1 MLPIY
6 RRINTRLLAGPNFAS
21 VNHFRK
27 MTVSVIQDL
36 LASPTVSQRDKDILA
51 IPEAQTHWQSWTDLQ
66 HVIKHNELH
75 RLSRS
80 ASQLAEYILWK
91 RDIESKY
98 AGGVMEYILVDKLR
112 WTSSLEKRPVAFND
126 TLFGDSRDVRILLN
140 DFPYAMEKGLVHV
153 VVWSRAAIPKEGQNG
168 DITAESR
175 EKLAAFVKE
184 TFVEG
189 LGMDE
194 ESVLWF
200 KNWAALQSIPLVEH
214 FHVLLRDPDVERLKK
229 LVQ

>member
-1 MLPIY
+1 
-6 RRINTRLLAGPNFAS
+6 
-21 VNHFRK
+21 
-27 MTVSVIQDL
+27 MTVSVIQNL
-36 LASPTVSQRDKDILA
+36 LASPSVSQRDKDILA

-66 HVIKHNELH
+66 HVIQHNELH

-98 AGGVMEYILVDKLR
+98 SGGVMEYILVDKLR
-112 WTSSLEKRPVAFND
+112 WTSSLEKRPVPYSEE
-126 TLFGDSRDVRILLN
+126 LFGDVRDVQILLN

-153 VVWSRAAIPKEGQNG
+153 VVWSRAKIPKEGENG

-175 EKLAAFVKE
+175 AKLEAFVNDK
-184 TFVEG
+184 FVKG
-189 LGMDE
+189 LDMSSE
-194 ESVLWF
+194 NVLWF

-214 FHVLLRDPDVERLKK
+214 FHVLLKNPDMEKLKK
-229 LVQ
+229 LCS

>member
-1 MLPIY
+1 MFAAQNLTNSVNFRY
-6 RRINTRLLAGPNFAS
+6 TNTNTRN
-21 VNHFRK
+21 

-51 IPEAQTHWQSWTDLQ
+51 IPESQTHWQSWTDLQ

-112 WTSSLEKRPVAFND
+112 WTSSMEKRPVAFD
-126 TLFGDSRDVRILLN
+126 EELFGDSRDVRILLN

-153 VVWSRAAIPKEGQNG
+153 VVWSRAAIPKEGENG

-175 EKLAAFVKE
+175 DKLAGFVKE
-184 TFVEG
+184 TFIDG
-189 LGMDE
+189 LGME
-194 ESVLWF
+194 EDSVLWF

-214 FHVLLRDPDVERLKK
+214 FHVLLRDPDMEKLKK
-229 LVQ
+229 LVEQ